1 MFKIKEIFCI
11 FSPING
17 LSIVAFALYWEI
29 FSLCSF
35 LVASSFSIWF
45 CTVFFQGMQ
54 IMSFLQQFS
63 WDFIEAIVYY
73 YNINFIIIVVVSVS
87 KELIKMQVFDLRWKT
102 CFISKEN
109 LVVFYLVFHLVSRFI
124 PLIQVVIIIYWLL
137 IEWIIDEFENN
148 KVKLGFVLVA
158 QKFNLP
164 HINCPYSKL
173 LLFVFNL

>member
-1 MFKIKEIFCI
+1 
-11 FSPING
+11 
-17 LSIVAFALYWEI
+17 
-29 FSLCSF
+29 
-35 LVASSFSIWF
+35 
-45 CTVFFQGMQ
+45 MQ

-124 PLIQVVIIIYWLL
+124 PLIQMVIIIY
-137 IEWIIDEFENN
+137 
-148 KVKLGFVLVA
+148 
-158 QKFNLP
+158 
-164 HINCPYSKL
+164 
-173 LLFVFNL
+173 